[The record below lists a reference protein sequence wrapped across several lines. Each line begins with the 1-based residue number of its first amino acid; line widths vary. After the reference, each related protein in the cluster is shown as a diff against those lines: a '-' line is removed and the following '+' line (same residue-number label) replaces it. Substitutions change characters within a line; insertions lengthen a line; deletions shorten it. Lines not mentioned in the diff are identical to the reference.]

1 VSGAA
6 ERRPRTL
13 LALIGLGIL
22 NHTVLTGSRVTVSL
36 YALSLGASPFVVG
49 SLMGLYSLLPMLLAI
64 GAGRLS
70 DRVGVRTPMLAG
82 SCGMALGVAL
92 PRIFPGLPA
101 LFATTALIGVAFMLF
116 QVSAQNA
123 TGELGEPA
131 DRPRNFSLLALG
143 YSVSGFSGPLIVGV
157 LIDHAGFAATF
168 ATLIVLPLV
177 PAAVLARGR
186 LALPRQRPAHA
197 LDTRGSALELLQNR
211 HLRRVF
217 AVNALL
223 AMAWDLHTFFIP
235 IYGARLGLS
244 ASFIGVILAA
254 FAAATFFVRLAMA
267 WIARKF
273 SEFEVLTAAL
283 FVASAAYALFPFVAT
298 LAPLMTLSFL
308 LGLALGSA
316 QPMVMSLLHS
326 ISPAGRMG
334 EAAGMRMAIINAS
347 TFAVPL
353 MFGAIGSSVGI
364 GPVFWLVG
372 AALAAGGYF
381 ARRTS
386 APDRSSL

>member
-1 VSGAA
+1 VSGAG

-22 NHTVLTGSRVTVSL
+22 NHSVLTGSRVTVSL

-49 SLMGLYSLLPMLLAI
+49 SLMGLYSLLPMFLAI

-70 DRVGVRTPMLAG
+70 DRIGVRAPMLAG
-82 SCGMALGVAL
+82 SCGIAIGVAL

-101 LFATTALIGVAFMLF
+101 LFAATSLIGVSFMLF
-116 QVSAQNA
+116 QVAAQNA
-123 TGELGEPA
+123 TGEFGEPA

-143 YSVSGFSGPLIVGV
+143 YSVSGFSGPLVVGV
-157 LIDHAGFAATF
+157 LIDHLGYPATF
-168 ATLIVLPLV
+168 ATLMLLPLL
-177 PAAVLARGR
+177 PAAILARGR
-186 LALPRQRPAHA
+186 LALPRRHPAHA
-197 LDTRGSALELLQNR
+197 LTPRGGALELLRNR

-223 AMAWDLHTFFIP
+223 AVAWDLHTFFIP
-235 IYGARLGLS
+235 IYGARLALS

-254 FAAATFFVRLAMA
+254 FAGATFVVRLAMP

-283 FVASAAYALFPFVAT
+283 FAAGAVYALFPLVGT
-298 LAPLMTLSFL
+298 VAPLMTLSFM

-347 TFAVPL
+347 TFAVPV

-372 AALAAGGYF
+372 AVLAAGGYF
-381 ARRTS
+381 SRRTRG
-386 APDRSSL
+386 A

>member
-1 VSGAA
+1 MSGAE
-6 ERRPRTL
+6 ERRSRTL
-13 LALIGLGIL
+13 LALVGLGIL

-49 SLMGLYSLLPMLLAI
+49 SLMGLYSFLPMLLAI

-70 DRVGVRTPMLAG
+70 DRVGVRAPMFAG
-82 SCGMALGVAL
+82 SCGIAVGVAL
-92 PRIFPGLPA
+92 PRFFSGLPV

-116 QVSAQNA
+116 QVAAQNA
-123 TGELGEPA
+123 TGALGEAA
-131 DRPRNFSLLALG
+131 DRPRNFSVLALG
-143 YSVSGFSGPLIVGV
+143 YSVSGFSGPLIVGM
-157 LIDHAGFAATF
+157 LIDHSSFAATF
-168 ATLIVLPLV
+168 ATLALLPLV
-177 PAAVLARGR
+177 PAAVLARDA
-186 LALPRQRPAHA
+186 LALPRRQPTHAHSARGGA
-197 LDTRGSALELLQNR
+197 LALLQNR

-223 AMAWDLHTFFIP
+223 SMAWDLHTFFIP

-244 ASFIGVILAA
+244 ASSIGVILAA
-254 FAAATFFVRLAMA
+254 FAAATFFVRLAMP
-267 WIARKF
+267 WIARKL

-283 FVASAAYALFPFVAT
+283 FVASAVYALFPFVA
-298 LAPLMTLSFL
+298 AVPSLMTLSFM

-334 EAAGMRMAIINAS
+334 EAAGIRMAIINAS
-347 TFAVPL
+347 TCAVPL
-353 MFGAIGSSVGI
+353 LFGAIGSSVGI

-372 AALAAGGYF
+372 ASLAAGGYF

-386 APDRSSL
+386 GRSGL